1 MTLSPNVSI
10 KRKLTLIIMLT
21 SSIALVLACIAFSV
35 YELRIYRDATAHE
48 LATMAQMIGA
58 NSIAALTFEDKRV
71 AEDTLSALSVDDRV
85 IVACIYAK
93 DGAVFACYS
102 RIKRTSLDAI
112 SQGRALDDH
121 IVTRYA
127 RGDTTDQL
135 IPPAPRQPGTYYEQ
149 GHLLLFRPI
158 LLRREMLGT
167 IYVRSDLKDM
177 DRRLKRYLSIAGM
190 VLLASSLIALLIS
203 SRLQRIVSG
212 PILELA
218 EAARQFSGGQ
228 DYSVRVVKRTEDELG
243 LLIDSFNQ
251 MLARV
256 QDRDEK
262 LTVAKEKAEEVAR
275 LKSEFLANMSHE
287 IRTPMNG
294 IIGMTELALDT
305 KLTAEQ
311 LDYLRTVKS
320 SADSLLTILNDIL
333 DFSKIEAGKLVLNP
347 IPFNLHESMR
357 DTMKALALRA
367 HQQGLELL
375 CRCRPDVPEIVT
387 GDPNR
392 LRQILLNLVGNSI
405 KFTERGE
412 VLVDIQV
419 EWRTE
424 SSACLRFTV
433 RDTGIGIPAEKQQ
446 YIFQAFAQA
455 DGSVTR
461 RYGGTGLGLAICSQL
476 IQMMGGRIEVESEVG
491 RGSAFHFTAV
501 FDAPGLAGTEAPA
514 EAVVLKGLPVL
525 AVDDNATNR
534 RILEEMLTRWGMQ
547 PTVVEGAKTALLALD
562 ESVRSGAEFRL
573 ILLDAHMPEM
583 DGFALAREIQAEP
596 RFRIARVMMLSSTDL
611 EGDAA
616 RCREMG
622 IDLYVTKPICRSELQ
637 SAILSALGE
646 CRRLPDSAG
655 EGPQVVARNARA
667 LRILL
672 AEDNA
677 VNQRVVVR
685 LLEKQGHSLVVA
697 ANGTEAVQAF
707 ETQVFDVV
715 LMDVQM
721 PQMSGFEATALIR
734 EKEKDRA
741 GRVPIIA
748 LTAHAMKGDR
758 ERCLEA
764 GMDDYV
770 SKPIQIQQLFETID
784 RVVTRLKL
792 EPSSWPSTPAAAL
805 R

>member
-1 MTLSPNVSI
+1 MILSPKVSI

-35 YELRIYRDATAHE
+35 YELRTYRDVTARE

-85 IVACIYAK
+85 IAASIYTK
-93 DGAVFACYS
+93 DGAVFGRYS
-102 RIKRTSLDAI
+102 RGGAAG
-112 SQGRALDDH
+112 Q
-121 IVTRYA
+121 Y
-127 RGDTTDQL
+127 
-135 IPPAPRQPGTYYEQ
+135 IPLAPRPMGTYYEQ

-158 LLRREMLGT
+158 FLRREAIGT
-167 IYVRSDLKDM
+167 IYVRSDLKDI
-177 DRRLKRYLSIAGM
+177 DRRLKRYLGIAGM
-190 VLLASSLIALLIS
+190 VLLTSLLVALLIS
-203 SRLQRIVSG
+203 SRLQGIVSR
-212 PILELA
+212 PILELTDT
-218 EAARQFSGGQ
+218 ARQVSEGK
-228 DYSVRVVKRTEDELG
+228 DYSVRAVKRTEDEVG
-243 LLIDSFNQ
+243 LLIDAFNQ

-262 LTVAKEKAEEVAR
+262 LTVAKERAEEVAR

-294 IIGMTELALDT
+294 VIGMTELALDT
-305 KLTAEQ
+305 KLTPEQ
-311 LDYLRTVKS
+311 RDYLRTVKS

-333 DFSKIEAGKLVLNP
+333 DFSKIEAGKLLLNP
-347 IPFNLHESMR
+347 IEFNFQETLR

-375 CRCRPDVPEIVT
+375 CRCRPDVPEVVI

-392 LRQILLNLVGNSI
+392 LRQILINLAGNSL

-412 VLVDIQV
+412 VLVDV
-419 EWRTE
+419 EVDSRTE
-424 SSACLRFTV
+424 TSACLHFAVT
-433 RDTGIGIPAEKQQ
+433 DTGIGIPAEKQQ
-446 YIFQAFAQA
+446 YIFQAFVQA

-476 IQMMGGRIEVESEVG
+476 IHMMGGRIWVESEPG
-491 RGSAFHFTAV
+491 KGSTFHFTVV
-501 FDAPGLAGTEAPA
+501 FDAPSPAAVEGPA
-514 EAVVLKGLPVL
+514 EPLTLDGVRVL

-534 RILEEMLTRWGMQ
+534 RILEELLTRWRTQ
-547 PTVVEGAKTALLALD
+547 PTVVDGARAALLALD
-562 ESVRSGAEFRL
+562 RSVREDEAFRL

-583 DGFALAREIQAEP
+583 DGFALAREIQMEP
-596 RFRIARVMMLSSTDL
+596 RFRAASVMMLSSTDL

-622 IDLYVTKPICRSELQ
+622 IDLYVTKPICRPELQ
-637 SAILSALGE
+637 NAILTALGE
-646 CRRLPDSAG
+646 SRPLTDSTSG
-655 EGPQVVARNARA
+655 EGARVVAGNKRA

-677 VNQRVVVR
+677 VNQRVVLR
-685 LLEKQGHSLVVA
+685 LLEKQGHSLVIA
-697 ANGTEAVQAF
+697 SNGLEAVEAF
-707 ETQVFDVV
+707 EAEEFDVV

-721 PQMSGFEATALIR
+721 PQMGGFEATAVIR
-734 EKEKDRA
+734 EKERNRA
-741 GRVPIIA
+741 GRIPIIA

-758 ERCLEA
+758 ERCLDA

-770 SKPIQIQQLFETID
+770 SKPIQAKELFETID
-784 RVVTRLKL
+784 RVVARLRL
-792 EPSSWPSTPAAAL
+792 EPSSSASTPATAL